1 MKLAANLAHLVGS
14 AAKIALRTPA
24 SQRSGADGRYSGVR
38 LRPAKAG
45 DVPRITELVQA
56 AYGPFAERLG
66 RPPRPLTDDYA
77 EVVGRGRTTVAE
89 RGGQIVGLVVVGI
102 DDEGFLVDNVA
113 VDPAHHRTG
122 VGGALLEHAEASAR
136 QAGFD
141 SIYLYTADAATEN
154 LELYERIGYV
164 EYDRR
169 VYDGVTLVYL
179 RKALR

>member
-1 MKLAANLAHLVGS
+1 MGG
-14 AAKIALRTPA
+14 IR
-24 SQRSGADGRYSGVR
+24 DIR

-45 DVPRITELVQA
+45 DVPRITEIVQA

-66 RPPRPLTDDYA
+66 RLPRPLTDDYA
-77 EVVGRGRTTVAE
+77 EVVRRGRTTVAE
-89 RGGQIVGLVVVGI
+89 RGGQIAGLVVLGI
-102 DDEGFLVDNVA
+102 DDEGFLVDNIA

-122 VGGALLEHAEASAR
+122 VGRALFEHAEASAC

-154 LELYERIGYV
+154 VELYERIGYV

-169 VYDGVTLVYL
+169 VYEGVTLVYL

>member
-1 MKLAANLAHLVGS
+1 MGG
-14 AAKIALRTPA
+14 IR
-24 SQRSGADGRYSGVR
+24 DVR

-45 DVPRITELVQA
+45 DVPRITELVHA

-66 RPPRPLTDDYA
+66 RLPRPLTDDYA
-77 EVVGRGRTTVAE
+77 EVVARGHTSVAE
-89 RGGQIVGLVVVGI
+89 RGDQIVGLVVLGI
-102 DDEGFLVDNVA
+102 DDEGFRVDNVA

-122 VGGALLEHAEASAR
+122 VGRALLEHAEASAR

-169 VYDGVTLVYL
+169 VYERVTLVYL